1 MIDALIDSILVE
13 HLPCARPMV
22 CARQTESAFEE
33 FIALSLV
40 GEVNIL
46 VDNALRYAGGRPDW
60 GP

>member
-1 MIDALIDSILVE
+1 MCPT
-13 HLPCARPMV
+13 HGMCKTN
-22 CARQTESAFEE
+22 TESAFEE

>member
-1 MIDALIDSILVE
+1 MCPT
-13 HLPCARPMV
+13 HGMCKTN
-22 CARQTESAFEE
+22 TESAFEE

-40 GEVNIL
+40 GEVL